1 MCYPSQRPSD
11 SLATGLM
18 TFVLLETVRSEGEWN
33 KEEFF
38 SGEDNEQ
45 VKCLVFRE
53 L

>member
-1 MCYPSQRPSD
+1 M
-11 SLATGLM
+11 AAGLM
-18 TFVLLETVRSEGEWN
+18 AFVLLETVRSGSEWG

-38 SGEDNEQ
+38 SGEGNEQ